1 MDRTLHTI
9 IKKDLP
15 EYLVLI
21 YSLPEIIRKIFMEV
35 IINLTIFLTYQCI
48 HVLLQKIV
56 NNSLYL
62 FSEKSEL
69 ILPQDKYS

>member
-48 HVLLQKIV
+48 HVLLQTIV